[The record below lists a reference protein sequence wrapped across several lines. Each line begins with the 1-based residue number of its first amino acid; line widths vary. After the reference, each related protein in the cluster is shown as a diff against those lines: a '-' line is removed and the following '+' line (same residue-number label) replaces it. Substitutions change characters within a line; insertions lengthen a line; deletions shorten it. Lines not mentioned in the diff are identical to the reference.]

1 VSAISIRRDSS
12 RRLQGIAVFVSVV
25 EAGSFTV
32 AAERL
37 GLSKSAVG
45 KSIARLEDRLGVRLL
60 ERTTRSL
67 KCTESGE
74 TFFQTCLGVLAELDD
89 AETRL
94 AAHRSS
100 VSGRLRVSLPISF
113 GRRWVL
119 PVLLELGRANQ
130 GLQLEV
136 SFTDR
141 RVDLVEEGFDL
152 VVRLGEP
159 DESLGLSARLLGNQR
174 WIACAAPDY
183 LAAHGTPRSL
193 DQLGEHECLVITNG
207 NRPAPWPLV
216 DEKGSRAMIKIA
228 GRYSISY
235 GDATRDAAV
244 AGIGIA
250 CLPSWLICDELRA
263 GRLVPIL
270 SQTAA
275 EHSPIHALWPRARD
289 LMPRMRVTVDALVA
303 RFLPVPPWDRN

>member
-1 VSAISIRRDSS
+1 
-12 RRLQGIAVFVSVV
+12 LQGITAFVSAV

-45 KSIARLEDRLGVRLL
+45 KSISRLEERLGVRLL

-67 KCTESGE
+67 NCTEAGE
-74 TFFQTCLGVLAELDD
+74 TFYRTCIAVLSELGD

-94 AAHRSS
+94 EAHRGS

-136 SFTDR
+136 FFTDR
-141 RVDLVEEGFDL
+141 HVDLVEEGFDL

-159 DESLGLSARLLGNQR
+159 DKSLGLSARFLGNQK
-174 WIACAAPDY
+174 WIVCAAPSY
-183 LAAHGTPRSL
+183 VARHGTPHSL
-193 DQLGEHECLVITNG
+193 DQLAKHECLVITNG
-207 NRPAPWPLV
+207 NRPMSWQLV
-216 DEKGSRAMIKIA
+216 DERGNRTAVKVA
-228 GRYSISY
+228 GRHSISY
-235 GDATRDAAV
+235 GDATLDAAV

-250 CLPSWLICDELRA
+250 CVPSWLICDELHA
-263 GRLVPIL
+263 GRLVRISSL
-270 SQTAA
+270 KAA

-289 LMPRMRVTVDALVA
+289 LLPRIRSSVDALVA
-303 RFLPVPPWDRN
+303 RFLPVAPWDLE

>member
-1 VSAISIRRDSS
+1 MRRDSS

-25 EAGSFTV
+25 EAGNFTV

-67 KCTESGE
+67 SCTEAGE
-74 TFFQTCLGVLAELDD
+74 TFYHTCLAVLAELDD

-94 AAHRSS
+94 AAHRAS

-119 PVLLELGRANQ
+119 PVLLDIGRANH
-130 GLQLEV
+130 GLQLEI

-141 RVDLVEEGFDL
+141 HVDLVEEGFDL

-159 DESLGLSARLLGNQR
+159 DESLGLSARFLGNQK
-174 WIACAAPDY
+174 WIVCAAPGY
-183 LAAHGTPRSL
+183 LESRGTPRSL
-193 DQLGEHECLVITNG
+193 DQLVEHECLVITNG
-207 NRPAPWPLV
+207 NRPASWPLV
-216 DEKGSRAMIKIA
+216 NEQGKHAMIKIA
-228 GRYSISY
+228 GRYSISS

-244 AGIGIA
+244 AGAGVA
-250 CLPSWLICDELRA
+250 CLPSWLVCDELRA

-270 SQTAA
+270 THTAA
-275 EHSPIHALWPRARD
+275 QHSPIHALWPRTRD
-289 LMPRMRVTVDALVA
+289 LMPRLRVTVDALVA
-303 RFLPVPPWDRN
+303 RFLPAAPWDKP